1 LPKRTIAIADGD
13 GAIADGAA
21 RRGHGLTDPR
31 ESVNPVIDVMSVSS
45 AYRLT
50 NLLVP
55 YISGYTFHVALVHV
69 RTPTLLRSAEDS
81 SSLL

>member
-1 LPKRTIAIADGD
+1 
-13 GAIADGAA
+13 
-21 RRGHGLTDPR
+21 
-31 ESVNPVIDVMSVSS
+31 VNPVIDVMSDSS

-55 YISGYTFHVALVHV
+55 YISGYTKDVSGHLPVTFFHVALVHV